1 LFSSDEADGEV
12 IDTCTEEPNT
22 LSINGFNGKSKSK
35 PVPETSSTALSELI
49 EPDELEN
56 EVQSP
61 MVKTRG

>member
-1 LFSSDEADGEV
+1 
-12 IDTCTEEPNT
+12 
-22 LSINGFNGKSKSK
+22 
-35 PVPETSSTALSELI
+35 VPETSSTALSELI